1 MKKETLTQVLSCE
14 ICKILKNIYFKE
26 QQNKLDLSFWLE
38 VNGNDL
44 QKDITQSLV
53 SFLCQSS
60 IFLNFLSF
68 WISEIDSQIDFHLLY
83 IFYYAFYD
91 YWSTIRFPQQSETAT
106 RDALWKKVENS
117 SVRISFLIKLQASS
131 LQIY

>member
-1 MKKETLTQVLSCE
+1 MLETLFNKKEIFFIKKETLTQVLSCE
-14 ICKILKNIYFKE
+14 ICKILKNFYFKE

-68 WISEIDSQIDFHLLY
+68 WISEIDSQIDFHLLH

-91 YWSTIRFPQQSETAT
+91 Y
-106 RDALWKKVENS
+106 
-117 SVRISFLIKLQASS
+117 
-131 LQIY
+131 

>member
-91 YWSTIRFPQQSETAT
+91 Y
-106 RDALWKKVENS
+106 
-117 SVRISFLIKLQASS
+117 
-131 LQIY
+131 